1 MDNIHAKR
9 WLLASLSGIAIA
21 AIILLLSSSYS
32 SESAKAIGDNV
43 EPDTTQP
50 FWYTRYLN
58 EDAAKPRFD
67 QVVNGIRVGPTVAYD
82 GAPPCAPG
90 AATLVGAAEAN
101 GTPLETPF
109 QPGRGTL
116 QRDDTIACNG
126 ALVAHELEYYTAP
139 DPNLDANLR
148 SGRARW
154 ETSAHGTALSIY
166 RSLTSAPA
174 WNCGIAADRWYAGS
188 IKGMPAAIA
197 RPAHDIGLGVSTIV
211 IWDPKA
217 GVQTTLVATNMTIG
231 QLTAFAEALYR

>member
-82 GAPPCAPG
+82 GPRRVHLGP
-90 AATLVGAAEAN
+90 
-101 GTPLETPF
+101 
-109 QPGRGTL
+109 R
-116 QRDDTIACNG
+116 
-126 ALVAHELEYYTAP
+126 
-139 DPNLDANLR
+139 
-148 SGRARW
+148 RW
-154 ETSAHGTALSIY
+154 
-166 RSLTSAPA
+166 
-174 WNCGIAADRWYAGS
+174 
-188 IKGMPAAIA
+188 
-197 RPAHDIGLGVSTIV
+197 
-211 IWDPKA
+211 
-217 GVQTTLVATNMTIG
+217 
-231 QLTAFAEALYR
+231 